1 MEYVFLILAIF
12 ALLVHVVAA
21 NSVLREIRRVPSR
34 TRGSS
39 WPRIS
44 VLKPLCGVDDQLEQN
59 LESYFRLDYPQ
70 FELVFCAADSE
81 DPGLEVARK
90 VKTRHPYVACRF
102 VVGESPRGLN
112 PKVKV
117 LSHATPYARGEM
129 LLVSDSN
136 VRVEP
141 SYLRD
146 TVAEMDD
153 PKVAVVSNLV
163 VGVEERSLGAA
174 LENLQLN
181 GFIAP
186 AICLGLTLRALP
198 CVVGKSMLLRRSD
211 LEAVGGWQA
220 LDDVLAEDYVL
231 GRELAKRQRRAV
243 ICAHSVETV
252 NEYWSL
258 GRFLERHDRWLKMRW
273 RINPLALLFE
283 IAANVTFWTLLWLL
297 FAETTPLVL
306 AGAGALIA
314 GRIAVEAM
322 DCWLLRRGRGMPWF
336 VLPLVP
342 IRDLVLALLWVHARF
357 SRKIRWREGQTLLL
371 GKDSSLSLP
380 ASPHPETIALPDS
393 SVEPASVARR

>member
-1 MEYVFLILAIF
+1 MEYIFPSLAVLAVFAHALA
-12 ALLVHVVAA
+12 AL
-21 NSVLREIRRVPSR
+21 SVLRELRRVPR
-34 TRGSS
+34 RMEGPNF
-39 WPRIS
+39 PRVS
-44 VLKPLCGVDDQLEQN
+44 VLKPLCGVDDQLERN
-59 LESYFRLDYPQ
+59 LESYFYLDYPRY
-70 FELVFCAADSE
+70 EIVFCAADPE
-81 DPGLEVARK
+81 DPALEVARK
-90 VKTRHPYVACRF
+90 VRARHPNIASRF
-102 VVGESPRGLN
+102 VVGELPVGLN

-117 LSHATPYARGEM
+117 LAHATPYARGEL

-136 VRVEP
+136 VRVAP
-141 SYLRD
+141 SFLRY

-153 PKVAVVSNLV
+153 PSVAVVSNLV
-163 VGVEERSLGAA
+163 VGVGERSVGAA

-186 AICLGLTLRALP
+186 AICLGLTLKALP
-198 CVVGKSMLLRRSD
+198 CVVGKTMLLRRSD
-211 LEAVGGWQA
+211 FEAIGGWQI
-220 LDDVLAEDYVL
+220 LTEMLAEDYVL
-231 GRELAKRQRRAV
+231 GREFAKRQRRAV

-252 NEYWSL
+252 NERWSL

-283 IAANVTFWTLLWLL
+283 LAANVTLWAVLWVA
-297 FAETTPLVL
+297 FAGATPLVL

-314 GRIAVEAM
+314 GRIAIEAM
-322 DCWLLRRGRGMPWF
+322 DCWLLRKGRGMPWF

-371 GKDSSLSLP
+371 GRDSSLSLP